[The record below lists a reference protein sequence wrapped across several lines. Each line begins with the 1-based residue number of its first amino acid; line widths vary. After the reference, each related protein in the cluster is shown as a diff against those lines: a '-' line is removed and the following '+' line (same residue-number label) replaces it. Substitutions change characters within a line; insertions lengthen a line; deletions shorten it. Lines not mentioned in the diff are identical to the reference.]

1 MDAQGNYLT
10 YSQNNTITVLN
21 ITNISKFVQISQFN
35 MSNLID
41 DIRIRYPYLF
51 IATNDVIIQYDLN
64 LHVSISNISNKTIGW
79 RMNVLSGSLIVM
91 YKDYPN
97 LYNNYSTL
105 RYDFKASLN

>member
-41 DIRIRYPYLF
+41 DIRIRYPYLSQQMMLLF
-51 IATNDVIIQYDLN
+51 NMI
-64 LHVSISNISNKTIGW
+64 
-79 RMNVLSGSLIVM
+79 
-91 YKDYPN
+91 
-97 LYNNYSTL
+97 
-105 RYDFKASLN
+105 